1 MFRTILFQKLR
12 IKISSTHLD
21 VRFSRVEGEMG
32 CGNGATGNFRGKV
45 RAEEVAGGVWIWRA
59 GLPKTFPNMTFIL
72 SFRIWYRIWQDHR
85 QLLAESTKWI
95 IGPQEGTVVEAK
107 WELWRGTEFGAFL
120 KQVQGSFWSTMHLF
134 SMLQNSALLSNHD
147 SISDS
152 TQPSVDSVSPPLLVL
167 DYNARSRMLE
177 ALSKVCYRMS
187 DRATY
192 KHLCRKSPVVTYLT
206 KWRKHSL
213 ARRLR
218 KWDLSVNFLVN
229 WMLSKKI
236 FYWSPQVLILSELC
250 YTVLVNTLT

>member
-1 MFRTILFQKLR
+1 
-12 IKISSTHLD
+12 
-21 VRFSRVEGEMG
+21 MG
-32 CGNGATGNFRGKV
+32 WGNGATGNFWGNV
-45 RAEEVAGGVWIWRA
+45 RAGEIAGGVWIGRA
-59 GLPKTFPNMTFIL
+59 GLPKTFPNTPFIL
-72 SFRIWYRIWQDHR
+72 SFMICYRIWQDHR
-85 QLLAESTKWI
+85 HLLAESTKRI
-95 IGPQEGTVVEAK
+95 IGPQEETVVEAK

-147 SISDS
+147 SISNS
-152 TQPSVDSVSPPLLVL
+152 MQPFVDSVSPPLLVL
-167 DYNARSRMLE
+167 DYTVRSRMLQ
-177 ALSKVCYRMS
+177 ALSKVCYLTS
-187 DRATY
+187 DRALH
-192 KHLCRKSPVVTYLT
+192 KHLCRKSPVVAYLT

-236 FYWSPQVLILSELC
+236 FHWSPQVLILSELC